1 VICELP
7 VERTKEQK
15 HTQTEKT
22 LDFIE
27 QFRSQMDE
35 LAKQKEQSD
44 KKAAE
49 YLDRLRHLQ
58 AEMENLQKM
67 TKRQVDSVTR
77 QASEGV
83 LLKLM
88 PILDALQQATKIS
101 RTEHSLSTEEISV
114 GLKMLFKQLLEVMKS
129 EGLTEI
135 PAKGELL
142 NPQRHEVVSFIET
155 SDVPENTVM
164 EEVRKGYLLNG
175 KVIRPSLVVVS
186 KPKPSRDQEIGEAES
201 NSSP

>member
-1 VICELP
+1 MP

-15 HTQTEKT
+15 HTQAEKT

-49 YLDRLRHLQ
+49 YLERLQRLQ
-58 AEMENLQKM
+58 ADMENLQKM
-67 TKRQVDSVTR
+67 TKRQIDSVTR

-83 LLKLM
+83 LLKLL
-88 PILDALQQATKIS
+88 PVLDALQQATKIT
-101 RTEHSLSTEEISV
+101 RTENSLSPEEISV

-129 EGLTEI
+129 EGLGEI
-135 PAKGELL
+135 PALGELL
-142 NPQRHEVVSFIET
+142 NPQRHEVVSFVET
-155 SDVPENTVM
+155 SDMPENTVV

-186 KPKPSRDQEIGEAES
+186 KPKPKDQEIGEAES
-201 NSSP
+201 SSPP